1 MKDQETNCFVVW
13 KDDLVDNFT
22 FLRVDIKGFRYGN
35 LYQEKEAKRK
45 KENFATWLSLT
56 DYMNLIVQK

>member
-22 FLRVDIKGFRYGN
+22 FLRVDIKGFMYGN

-45 KENFATWLSLT
+45 NRKFC
-56 DYMNLIVQK
+56 YLIESN